1 MTFLC
6 VMNDMQLMKVM
17 KVMEVMKIMTH
28 GTLSNIMSE
37 LPGVH
42 WAPFLASSE
51 ALVFIVALINALRCG
66 AKRPIFI
73 NLLHFLIQS
82 LILFHDTDYDVY
94 DFQMRAGQEGE

>member
-1 MTFLC
+1 MLYFLKAWDSRISNMTFLC

-51 ALVFIVALINALRCG
+51 ALVFIV
-66 AKRPIFI
+66 
-73 NLLHFLIQS
+73 
-82 LILFHDTDYDVY
+82 VY
-94 DFQMRAGQEGE
+94 KTQGTH

>member
-1 MTFLC
+1 MLYFLKAWDSRISNMTFLC
-6 VMNDMQLMKVM
+6 VMNDMQLM

-51 ALVFIVALINALRCG
+51 ALVFIV
-66 AKRPIFI
+66 
-73 NLLHFLIQS
+73 
-82 LILFHDTDYDVY
+82 VY
-94 DFQMRAGQEGE
+94 KTQGTH